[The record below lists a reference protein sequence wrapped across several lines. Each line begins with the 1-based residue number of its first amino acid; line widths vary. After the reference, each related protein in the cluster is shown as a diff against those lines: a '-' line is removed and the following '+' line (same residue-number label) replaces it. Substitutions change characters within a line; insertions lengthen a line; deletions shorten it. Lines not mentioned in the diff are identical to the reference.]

1 MMTWDDGRGERSIDA
16 RHLSEANELDH
27 GASGHLLDPGVS
39 EPAAEAHAERR
50 SHLLHVRLWRRI
62 TRRG

>member
-1 MMTWDDGRGERSIDA
+1 MMTWDDGRSESSRDA
-16 RHLSEANELDH
+16 RHFSEANELDH

-39 EPAAEAHAERR
+39 EAVAEAHAERR
-50 SHLLHVRLWRRI
+50 NHLLRVRLWRRI